1 MSLTHLLNSRSMITS
16 IIAVLALIG
25 VALLIA
31 RAQSSFAD
39 PVKAQ
44 QLVKEGALLVD
55 VRSPQEFASGHIK
68 GAKNIP
74 VSEVATRLKE
84 FGDTQ
89 KPIVVYCRSGARSAR
104 AQSTLKG
111 AGFTQVYNLG
121 GMNRWPT
128 TP

>member
-1 MSLTHLLNSRSMITS
+1 MSLTSFLMAIS
-16 IIAVLALIG
+16 IIIMLVFGGFALF
-25 VALLIA
+25 AP

-39 PVKAQ
+39 PAKVQ

-55 VRSPQEFASGHIK
+55 VRSPQEFSSGHIK

-121 GMNRWPT
+121 GMNRWTT